1 MIRVGSWR
9 PLVEFFR
16 HRCYLSFLAPMNF
29 TERYFLKYSCT
40 AGIRVYRKVLNCK
53 ETIKERNDEY
63 AWPLQQRG
71 RCFTIRYMTKRM
83 ILMLLAAGIF
93 FGGVFGWKAWTGYQ
107 TGLMMSGRA
116 IPPVVVSTTIA
127 TTETWSPVIDSV
139 GTLRASQGVDITARE
154 AGMITELR
162 FASGARVAAGDVLAQ
177 QYVDDERAQ
186 LAALEADVRL
196 AELNLGRSQ
205 DLLNKSLN
213 SQFEYDTRK
222 TDRDRAVAQSRN
234 VRLAIEK
241 KTIRAPFAGR
251 LGIRQVDLGEYVEPG
266 DLIVRL
272 EALDTILVDFP
283 VPQQSIGLVRVGQS
297 LTLRVDAYPG
307 KEFSGQVTAISPQVR
322 SQTRD
327 VRLEGLVDNET
338 EALLPGMFAEVAT
351 RLPVQEEIVT
361 LPQSTITYSPYG
373 DSVYAVRETTD
384 ENGETVLTAD
394 TVFVQTGDTRGDQI
408 AIVSGVMTG
417 DRIVTAGQIKLRNGA
432 RVVIDNS
439 VPVSNQAIS
448 VLDDS

>member
-1 MIRVGSWR
+1 MI
-9 PLVEFFR
+9 
-16 HRCYLSFLAPMNF
+16 
-29 TERYFLKYSCT
+29 
-40 AGIRVYRKVLNCK
+40 
-53 ETIKERNDEY
+53 
-63 AWPLQQRG
+63 
-71 RCFTIRYMTKRM
+71 KRM
-83 ILMLLAAGIF
+83 IFMLLAVGIF
-93 FGGVFGWKAWTGYQ
+93 FAGVFGWKAWMAYQ
-107 TGLMMSGRA
+107 SDLMMSRMA
-116 IPPVVVSTTIA
+116 MPPVTVSTTIA
-127 TTETWSPVIDSV
+127 TTETWSPVINSV

-162 FASGARVAAGDVLAQ
+162 FASGAQVAAGDVLAQ
-177 QYVDDERAQ
+177 QYVADERAQ

-213 SQFEYDTRK
+213 SQFDYDTRK
-222 TDRDRAVAQSRN
+222 TDRDRAVARARN
-234 VRLAIEK
+234 VRLTIDK

-272 EALDTILVDFP
+272 EALDRILIDFP
-283 VPQQSIGLVRVGQS
+283 VPQRSIGLVRVGQP
-297 LTLRVDAYPG
+297 LVIRVDAYPG
-307 KEFSGQVTAISPQVR
+307 KEFSGQVTAISPQIR

-327 VRLEGLVDNET
+327 VRLEGLVENET
-338 EALLPGMFAEVAT
+338 EELLPGMFAEVAT
-351 RLPVQEEIVT
+351 QLPVQDEIVT

-373 DSVYAVRETTD
+373 DSVFAIRETTD

-394 TVFVQTGDTRGDQI
+394 TVFVQTGGKRGDQV
-408 AIVSGVMTG
+408 AIVSGVARG

-439 VPVSNQAIS
+439 VPVSNRAVS
-448 VLDDS
+448 VLDDG